1 MLRTYVTNTCKS
13 RYIFPN
19 FLTRFVF
26 FIIFFSFLFR
36 HFTSVDEP
44 TLDLNFYNYSTITFY
59 NYSTIARI
67 FSHTDYIDSYEK
79 YFFKLEAL
87 RKDLENIH
95 ITLFSK
101 KDLNLPTL
109 YIDLFTYFYTLYIDF
124 CWIQAVVIGLLITK
138 FFFKDSFNVVVYIF
152 CMQLCFSLSILF
164 FWESK
169 FSYHSSLRLCT
180 TKVLFSIRSRK

>member
-109 YIDLFTYFYTLYIDF
+109 CIDLFTYFYTLYIDF
-124 CWIQAVVIGLLITK
+124 CTNTKKQSYLRNANSSIQL
-138 FFFKDSFNVVVYIF
+138 
-152 CMQLCFSLSILF
+152 
-164 FWESK
+164 
-169 FSYHSSLRLCT
+169 HSPE
-180 TKVLFSIRSRK
+180 KQEQQKPKKIK

>member
-1 MLRTYVTNTCKS
+1 M
-13 RYIFPN
+13 
-19 FLTRFVF
+19 F
-26 FIIFFSFLFR
+26 FIIFFSFLSR

-59 NYSTIARI
+59 NHSTIARI

-101 KDLNLPTL
+101 KDLNLPTREDTFL
-109 YIDLFTYFYTLYIDF
+109 LDPGCCDRITYNEN
-124 CWIQAVVIGLLITK
+124 LL
-138 FFFKDSFNVVVYIF
+138 
-152 CMQLCFSLSILF
+152 
-164 FWESK
+164 
-169 FSYHSSLRLCT
+169 
-180 TKVLFSIRSRK
+180 

>member
-13 RYIFPN
+13 RYIFPKI
-19 FLTRFVF
+19 LTRFVF
-26 FIIFFSFLFR
+26 FIIFFSFLSR
-36 HFTSVDEP
+36 HFTSDDEP

-59 NYSTIARI
+59 NHSTIARV

-101 KDLNLPTL
+101 KDLKK
-109 YIDLFTYFYTLYIDF
+109 DF
-124 CWIQAVVIGLLITK
+124 CWIQAVVIGLLIIK
-138 FFFKDSFNVVVYIF
+138 IFFKDSFNVVVYIF
-152 CMQLCFSLSILF
+152 CMQLCFSLSISF

-169 FSYHSSLRLCT
+169 FCYHSSLRLCT
-180 TKVLFSIRSRK
+180 TKVLFSIRSKK